1 MSPAL
6 SPVGLIV
13 EIEKVAHP
21 NAGLWDALY
30 ARHQPR
36 HVRTTISNS
45 NLTRYGHYTVPC
57 VAGPDC
63 DPGRFSPMRKSRHLA
78 AAPKATLSQ
87 YYTMRWNRPSKS
99 GQRPRRTVRYPENI
113 CERLSILPSRFPTPM
128 QSLHVLL
135 PRLSKQLANSG
146 VYEAVAC
153 ENSNRSNQAH
163 SDLVVVKRPKEP
175 QV

>member
-1 MSPAL
+1 MFNASQWGTIICTGIVADGLHLMSPAL

-13 EIEKVAHP
+13 ENEKVAHP

-36 HVRTTISNS
+36 LVRTTISES
-45 NLTRYGHYTVPC
+45 NLTRYGHCTFPC

-63 DPGRFSPMRKSRHLA
+63 DLGRFSPIRKSRLLA

-87 YYTMRWNRPSKS
+87 YHAMWWNRPSKS
-99 GQRPRRTVRYPENI
+99 GRRPRLAVRFSENI
-113 CERLSILPSRFPTPM
+113 CERLSILASRFPTPM

-135 PRLSKQLANSG
+135 PRLSIEQAAN
-146 VYEAVAC
+146 
-153 ENSNRSNQAH
+153 
-163 SDLVVVKRPKEP
+163 
-175 QV
+175 